1 MNILILILIVASLI
15 TTLLAVYAWSKR
27 KVFETFS
34 LVGLLISI
42 SIWSLA
48 AAFKL
53 VVGSL
58 ASKELLTVFCYVG
71 ITSTPV
77 WFLLFAL
84 NFTGNPRAL
93 GKTLRAF
100 LWLIPLVTLVS
111 VSTNRL
117 HWFFYT
123 KSTVESVMGW
133 SYHSVAHGPLWW
145 VNFTYSY
152 LLIALAIILLVRMY
166 VNGSNVQRKTLMI
179 IITASLLPILSNVLY
194 ALGIKPLSF
203 IDLTPLAFSFS
214 GILFFWGIYSSNM
227 LAVKPFALNKLFN
240 SLPEGFVVTDKDKR
254 IVDMNPSA
262 ERILAINSEG
272 FIGKPIEDV
281 MPKGINFG
289 IIQQPNQYEKTLI
302 NGRVVEVNFSS
313 INDDNGEVSGFVL
326 LVRDISEKVKT
337 EEELRSASERIELA
351 IMAAGIDTWENDL
364 IANLRIGGKRIFIE
378 LGYSNDEVP
387 SALDKIYDLVHPDD
401 LELLKKRMQDHFDGR
416 ISVYSCDFRYRD
428 KKGNYQWMSS
438 YGRLIERDSEG
449 NPYRFIGITLNI
461 NERKQGE
468 EKIQKKNDELLR
480 ANSEKDKFFSII
492 AHDLKGPFQGFIGL
506 TEFMSENLG
515 DMTNDQVQEITGT
528 LQTTAKNLYELLD
541 NLLSWA
547 LIKRGHKRFNPEKVY
562 LRSLVHIV
570 SEILSSQLK
579 VKGISLT
586 NSIDED
592 FIALADKESLKT
604 VLRNLISNA
613 VKFTPHKGTIT
624 ILSDIADKGFLS
636 ISIADTGIG
645 MSSEILEN
653 LFTITKKVSRQGT
666 DNEPSTGLGLILCKE
681 LIEKHG
687 GKIWVESSEGKG
699 STFYFTIPSAN

>member
-1 MNILILILIVASLI
+1 
-15 TTLLAVYAWSKR
+15 
-27 KVFETFS
+27 
-34 LVGLLISI
+34 
-42 SIWSLA
+42 
-48 AAFKL
+48 
-53 VVGSL
+53 
-58 ASKELLTVFCYVG
+58 
-71 ITSTPV
+71 
-77 WFLLFAL
+77 
-84 NFTGNPRAL
+84 
-93 GKTLRAF
+93 
-100 LWLIPLVTLVS
+100 
-111 VSTNRL
+111 
-117 HWFFYT
+117 
-123 KSTVESVMGW
+123 
-133 SYHSVAHGPLWW
+133 
-145 VNFTYSY
+145 
-152 LLIALAIILLVRMY
+152 
-166 VNGSNVQRKTLMI
+166 
-179 IITASLLPILSNVLY
+179 
-194 ALGIKPLSF
+194 
-203 IDLTPLAFSFS
+203 
-214 GILFFWGIYSSNM
+214 
-227 LAVKPFALNKLFN
+227 
-240 SLPEGFVVTDKDKR
+240 
-254 IVDMNPSA
+254 
-262 ERILAINSEG
+262 
-272 FIGKPIEDV
+272 
-281 MPKGINFG
+281 
-289 IIQQPNQYEKTLI
+289 
-302 NGRVVEVNFSS
+302 
-313 INDDNGEVSGFVL
+313 
-326 LVRDISEKVKT
+326 
-337 EEELRSASERIELA
+337 
-351 IMAAGIDTWENDL
+351 
-364 IANLRIGGKRIFIE
+364 
-378 LGYSNDEVP
+378 
-387 SALDKIYDLVHPDD
+387 LDKIYSLVHPDD

-416 ISVYSCDFRYRD
+416 TSVYSCDFRYRD

-461 NERKQGE
+461 DERKQGE
-468 EKIQKKNDELLR
+468 ERIQRKNDELLR

-562 LRSLVHIV
+562 LHSLVHIV

-579 VKGISLT
+579 VKGISLI

-624 ILSDIADKGFLS
+624 ILSDIADRGFLS

-653 LFTITKKVSRQGT
+653 LFTITKKVSRPGT